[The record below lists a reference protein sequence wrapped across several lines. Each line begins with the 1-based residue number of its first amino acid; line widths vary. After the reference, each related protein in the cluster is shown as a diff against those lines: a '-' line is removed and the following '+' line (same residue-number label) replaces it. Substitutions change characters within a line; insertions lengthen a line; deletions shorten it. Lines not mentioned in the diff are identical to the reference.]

1 MSSATAGLMQE
12 HQLILKY
19 IDLMERC
26 TKLNLQKPDLQSLFA
41 QTGFFI
47 DFIHEFADRFHHAKE
62 ENILFRYLGTT
73 GVLTHCN
80 PVPQMMNEH
89 AQARCFVRN
98 MEEALR
104 TKNLHDLAESAQY
117 YAGLLKMHI
126 YKEDN
131 ILYPMAEQ
139 GLSDELKASISRDYA
154 ETEAELD
161 SPAIWNKYEALRIKL
176 ENDLIEY
183 H

>member
-1 MSSATAGLMQE
+1 MSATAGLMQE

-26 TKLNLQKPDLQSLFA
+26 ARLNLQNTDSSILFDQA
-41 QTGFFI
+41 GSFI
-47 DFIHEFADRFHHAKE
+47 DFIHEFADTFHHAKE
-62 ENILFRYLGTT
+62 ENILFRYLGTP
-73 GVLTHCN
+73 GVLMHCN
-80 PVPQMMNEH
+80 PVPQMLNEH
-89 AQARCFVRN
+89 EQARYFVRN
-98 MEEALR
+98 METALGS
-104 TKNLHDLAESAQY
+104 KNLQVLAENAQH

-139 GLSDELKASISRDYA
+139 GLSDELKASILKEYA
-154 ETEAELD
+154 ETEAQLD
-161 SPAIWNKYEALRIKL
+161 SPAIWEKYEELRIKL
-176 ENDLIEY
+176 ENDLTGY

>member
-26 TKLNLQKPDLQSLFA
+26 TKLNLQKPDLQILFD

-62 ENILFRYLGTT
+62 ENILFRYLGTP

-80 PVPQMMNEH
+80 PVPQMINEH

-104 TKNLHDLAESAQY
+104 TKNLHDLAESAQH